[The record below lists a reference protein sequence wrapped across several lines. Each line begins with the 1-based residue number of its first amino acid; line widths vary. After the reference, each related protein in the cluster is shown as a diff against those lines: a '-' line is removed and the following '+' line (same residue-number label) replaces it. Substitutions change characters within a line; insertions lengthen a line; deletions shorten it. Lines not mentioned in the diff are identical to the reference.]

1 MRVYLLI
8 GTDFLVMNTQQIK
21 NSIFFFA
28 KNEEDVRLIQVYV
41 GNILISSCLHSHEH
55 HSLLF

>member
-21 NSIFFFA
+21 NSIFFLQ
-28 KNEEDVRLIQVYV
+28 KMKKM
-41 GNILISSCLHSHEH
+41 
-55 HSLLF
+55 